1 MNILVTNDDGYHSEG
16 IQILASILKT
26 KHNVWLIAPELDRS
40 GVSHGI
46 TMKDPLK
53 FVCKGEQAFTC
64 SGLPVDCSLSGGL
77 GLMPLRP
84 DLVVSGINKGA
95 NIGTDIMYSGTA
107 AAAREAVFNGIP
119 GIAVSL
125 MPITDIT
132 KTNDSVTWY
141 WESMSQFVLQNL
153 TTLKSLCSSDVF
165 VNINALSQEKW
176 KGARL
181 TSISRRT
188 YIDSIKV
195 LECPD
200 GHSYS
205 FFKGG
210 YIDTQGDHTTDWEAV
225 VDGWISVSRVHAQPC
240 IAPLHNEDELNFVVE
255 N

>member
-1 MNILVTNDDGYHSEG
+1 MNILVTNDDGYNSEG
-16 IQILASILKT
+16 IHILASVLKAQ
-26 KHNVWLIAPELDRS
+26 HNVWLIAPDLDRS

-53 FVCKGEQAFTC
+53 FVKKGEQEFTC
-64 SGLPVDCSLSGGL
+64 SGLPVDCSLSGGV
-77 GLMPLRP
+77 GLMPCKP

-125 MPITDIT
+125 MPITDLT
-132 KTNDSVTWY
+132 RANDSVTWH
-141 WESMSQFVLQNL
+141 WEAMSQFVLKNL
-153 TTLKSLCSSDVF
+153 LTLKSLCDSETF
-165 VNINALSQEKW
+165 VNINALSQKNW

-225 VDGWISVSRVHAQPC
+225 INGWISVSRVQAQPN
-240 IAPLHNEDELNFVVE
+240 IVALAHEDEPSFIVE